1 MKRIAVIALWFGR
14 LPNYFPLWV
23 RSVKANGTFDFLLV
37 TDQQIAEELPENL
50 KVLRYPISELQQ
62 LIREKLA
69 INPSFS
75 RAYKLC
81 DYRPAFGELFA
92 DEIHGY
98 KFWGYCDMDVM
109 FGQLANFVTP
119 DILDGYNKIFNR
131 GHFSLYKNDP
141 YINSL
146 YRSSRTIDARSIL
159 ESPECYIFDEWHGIH
174 EIFNEFNL
182 KQYHRECIADI
193 RPNTARLTSSNL
205 KNYSKQL
212 FVWHEGSL
220 KQYFLADGE
229 VCSTE
234 LAYIH
239 FQKRKITI
247 PEPAVFNSR
256 SVLLTARSF
265 LPYNGEITAE
275 LIRKHDQP
283 NYLHYFQRVTKVLL
297 KRLPIAGRNPVI
309 INTTLTDRPLS
320 TSL

>member
-1 MKRIAVIALWFGR
+1 MKTIAVIALWFGR

-23 RSVKANGTFDFLLV
+23 RSVKANGTFHFLLV
-37 TDQQIAEELPENL
+37 TDQQITNDLPENL
-50 KVLRYPISELQQ
+50 KVVRYSIADLQQ

-69 INPSFS
+69 IKPSFS

-92 DEIHGY
+92 TEIRDY
-98 KFWGYCDMDVM
+98 QFWGYCDMDLM
-109 FGQLANFVTP
+109 FGQLKNFVTAEM
-119 DILDGYNKIFNR
+119 LEGYNKIFNR

-146 YRSSRTIDARSIL
+146 YRRSKTIDTAAIL

-174 EIFNEFNL
+174 EIFNEFNI

-193 RPNTARLTSSNL
+193 RPNAARFTSSNL
-205 KNYSKQL
+205 ENYSEQL
-212 FVWHEGSL
+212 FVWHDGFV
-220 KQYFLADGE
+220 KQYFLVEGN

-247 PEPAVFNSR
+247 PDPEVLNSR
-256 SVLLTARSF
+256 SVLLTSRSF
-265 LPYNGEITAE
+265 LPYDGKITAE
-275 LIRKHDQP
+275 LIRKYDQA
-283 NYLHYFQRVTKVLL
+283 NYLHYIERATKVLL
-297 KRLPIAGRNPVI
+297 KRLPITGRDPVI
-309 INTTLTDRPLS
+309 INTSLTDKPLS